1 MKRILTISLIGLTVA
16 LFPPRMEAQV
26 WTLEQA
32 VAFAL
37 EKSPDS
43 RIANHRIRSAE
54 ATVRQAKSGLY
65 PRVDLRASY
74 MQTNTPMM
82 AFGAILNQG
91 VFDFG
96 LDFNDP
102 GRVDNLN
109 LTGLVGYNI
118 YSGGKRSAGQDAADA
133 GLRASELDSQSVRD
147 QLAYEVVNAYF
158 NIIKAR
164 EVVASTETAVAAFE
178 ENLKVAKLKFEAGTF
193 LKTEVLNLEVQ
204 LAQTRENHLGFS
216 HQRDLA
222 ERVFLNLLG
231 LDSGQGVTLAPDDQT
246 IDLLRPPPSV
256 DLSTHPDLLS
266 MKARTEAAEAQVRMA
281 KGDRMPIVNAFGS
294 YQLDHGWRLDGT
306 GDSWMA
312 GVSVDFNI
320 FDGAMTREKIHE
332 AEARH
337 AVTLE
342 GLRKMTL
349 GIDLQVEQAKLAL
362 AQTIQ
367 RLEVTKKVIEQAEE
381 SAVLSRARFEQG
393 VILSSDLINIET
405 SLTRARMRRAIAI
418 ADERVAVAQLRRA
431 LGLQQFPNPSS
442 I

>member
-1 MKRILTISLIGLTVA
+1 MKRILTLSLIGLSVV
-16 LFPPRMEAQV
+16 LSPLRMDAEV

-43 RIANHRIRSAE
+43 RIANHRIRSAQ
-54 ATVRQAKSGLY
+54 ATVRQARAGLY
-65 PRVDLRASY
+65 PQVDLRASY
-74 MQTNTPMM
+74 MQTNIPMM

-96 LDFNDP
+96 LDFNNP
-102 GRVDNLN
+102 GQVDNLN
-109 LTGLVGYNI
+109 VTGLVGYNI
-118 YSGGKRSAGQDAADA
+118 YSGGKRGAGQDAAEA

-164 EVVASTETAVAAFE
+164 EVVASTESAVAAFE
-178 ENLKVAKLKFEAGTF
+178 GNLKVATLKFEAGTF

-204 LAQTRENHLGFS
+204 LAQTRENLLGFS

-231 LDSGQGVTLAPDDQT
+231 LDSGQAVALAPDDQT
-246 IDLLRPPPSV
+246 IDLLRPPHTA
-256 DLSTHPDLLS
+256 DLSAHPDLLS

-281 KGDRMPIVNAFGS
+281 KGDRMPVVNAFGS
-294 YQLDHGWRLDGT
+294 YQVDHGWRMDGT

-312 GVSVDFNI
+312 GVAVDFKI
-320 FDGAMTREKIHE
+320 FDGAMTKEKINE
-332 AEARH
+332 AEARQ
-337 AVTLE
+337 AEALE

-349 GIDLQVEQAKLAL
+349 GVDLQVEQAKLAH
-362 AQTIQ
+362 AQTIK
-367 RLEVTKKVIEQAEE
+367 RLEVTEKVIEQAEE

-405 SLTRARMRRAIAI
+405 RLTEARMRRAIAI

-431 LGLQQFPNPSS
+431 LGLQQFPNNSS
-442 I
+442 S